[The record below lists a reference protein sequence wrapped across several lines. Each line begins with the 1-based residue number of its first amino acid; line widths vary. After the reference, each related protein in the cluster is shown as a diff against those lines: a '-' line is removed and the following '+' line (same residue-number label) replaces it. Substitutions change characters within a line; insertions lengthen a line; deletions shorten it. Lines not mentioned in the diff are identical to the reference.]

1 MHVRLCQQTVSVKEG
16 EGDDV
21 LSPYTSDMDPS
32 HRRKRYMVISKLIY
46 YYYCYNML
54 QCTCWYMLHNNI
66 IIVISIVLHIIHF
79 QV

>member
-1 MHVRLCQQTVSVKEG
+1 MHVRLCRQTVSVKEG

-46 YYYCYNML
+46 YYYCYML

-66 IIVISIVLHIIHF
+66 IIVISIVLHIIHY